1 VSSELERIL
10 REAREALPAPG
21 EDSTLRARRRTLA
34 TIRRGRARNR
44 ILVLVGATLVAAV
57 ALGVTAGSLNAP
69 SGTAAREP
77 AVVGFVPEPGWF
89 ALQSPPPAVRGQQ
102 MVAVAANVP
111 FAADDV
117 VHGLVE
123 PSGLPYSTLL
133 LLPPRGIVIVATTT
147 TRIDPHLA
155 PVRTDP
161 IYSKAALPLRVRDAV
176 PYVQWGTQVR
186 PDQPLASY
194 QLRAEVEGVNVD
206 VTLYFGA
213 STPTSAMRAA
223 AQRQLQELVIRSKTA
238 THVKDK
244 TGTAD
249 ARATLSVID
258 RTYSCATVFVGGV
271 YQVESRAHSGRRVG
285 SQWAKLPYAVVASG
299 GVARTP
305 GVDSAPANSLAW
317 ITAGTPSLTTTID
330 DEWLVFTVRA
340 GGTLGVNR
348 AQCDPAD
355 AQVPLF
361 NTGLRGGPVG
371 LFNQA
376 FDCYVPRRVVVR
388 FRATVRSSIALR
400 ERAQLFLATNAPA
413 REAKLA
419 VRTPAGK
426 LLVYADVSESGKA
439 RLFTAKGC
447 KQE

>member
-1 VSSELERIL
+1 ML
-10 REAREALPAPG
+10 RDAREALPEPDEPSSQRARG
-21 EDSTLRARRRTLA
+21 RSLATLRTPRSRTRKRTSA
-34 TIRRGRARNR
+34 V
-44 ILVLVGATLVAAV
+44 VLVGAMLASAV
-57 ALGVTAGSLNAP
+57 VLGVTAGSLNAP
-69 SGTAAREP
+69 TGTAAREP
-77 AVVGFVPEPGWF
+77 AVIGFVPEPGWF
-89 ALQSPPPAVRGQQ
+89 ALQSPPPAVSGQQ

-117 VHGLVE
+117 IHGLVE

-147 TRIDPHLA
+147 PQTDPHLA
-155 PVRTDP
+155 PIPTNP
-161 IYSKAALPLRVRDAV
+161 IYAKADLPLRVRDAV
-176 PYVQWGTQVR
+176 PHVQWGAQVR

-194 QLRAEVEGVNVD
+194 QLRAEIEGVNVD
-206 VTLYFGA
+206 LVLYFGTT
-213 STPTSAMRAA
+213 TPTSAMRAA

-238 THVKDK
+238 TDLRD
-244 TGTAD
+244 TSGTAGT
-249 ARATLSVID
+249 RAVVSVID
-258 RTYSCATVFVGGV
+258 RTYSCATAFVGGV
-271 YQVESRAHSGRRVG
+271 YQVESRAHSGRRAG

-299 GVARTP
+299 GVAGTP

-355 AQVPLF
+355 ARVPLS
-361 NTGLRGGPVG
+361 NTGLRGGSVG
-371 LFNQA
+371 LFNEA
-376 FDCYVPRRVVVR
+376 FDCDVPRRVFVR
-388 FRATVRSSIALR
+388 FRATVRTSVALR

-447 KQE
+447 ARE